1 MTGGSASEVRLGRE
15 LVEQVARELAGDGY
29 EVLIEPGPSFLPG
42 KLARFRP
49 DILARRGDENLVV
62 EVKLTPDPAGGGEMR
77 ELAEAVRERPGWRFR
92 LATAPR
98 DLAASPWTIE
108 EAACRVDEAEALAR
122 EGHGEAAV
130 SLLVAAAEAVGR
142 RLGEIEGLRL
152 QRWNPR
158 AIPGE
163 LVYHGLIDQADA
175 NLLDRAQR
183 LRNLLMHGANGGP
196 DTSVDL
202 PELVVVLRRLL
213 AEVEVSRAE
222 LSAPA
227 PPSAAE

>member
-1 MTGGSASEVRLGRE
+1 MTGGTAGEIRLGRE

-98 DLAASPWTIE
+98 DLAAAPWTIE
-108 EAACRVDEAEALAR
+108 EAAQRVDEAEALGR
-122 EGHGEAAV
+122 EGHAELAV
-130 SLLVAAAEAVGR
+130 TLLVAAAEAVGR
-142 RLGEIEGLRL
+142 RLGRSRSTSPALEPSGHPRRAGL
-152 QRWNPR
+152 PR
-158 AIPGE
+158 P
-163 LVYHGLIDQADA
+163 
-175 NLLDRAQR
+175 DR
-183 LRNLLMHGANGGP
+183 P
-196 DTSVDL
+196 S
-202 PELVVVLRRLL
+202 RRQP
-213 AEVEVSRAE
+213 ARPRPA
-222 LSAPA
+222 APQPA
-227 PPSAAE
+227 HARR